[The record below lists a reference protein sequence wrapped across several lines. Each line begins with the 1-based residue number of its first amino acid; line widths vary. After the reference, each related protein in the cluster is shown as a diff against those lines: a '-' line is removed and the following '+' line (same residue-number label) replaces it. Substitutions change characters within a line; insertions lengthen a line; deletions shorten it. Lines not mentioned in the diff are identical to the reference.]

1 MVFEANE
8 QGRISTEQAAESY
21 YQGDSRE
28 GTRVDSSDSRV
39 VGVTN
44 NGISILTKSRSNI
57 EPETLLRQAGEAR
70 LREIITAGGF
80 RNLRHAAETPFSMI
94 LEPDLELTR
103 PAGHMARPG

>member
-1 MVFEANE
+1 MIHRIVGSWVLRITVFLYS
-8 QGRISTEQAAESY
+8 Q
-21 YQGDSRE
+21 
-28 GTRVDSSDSRV
+28 
-39 VGVTN
+39 
-44 NGISILTKSRSNI
+44 KSRSDI

-70 LREIITAGGF
+70 LREIITAAGF

>member
-44 NGISILTKSRSNI
+44 NGISILTSRSDI

-103 PAGHMARPG
+103 LAGHMAKPG

>member
-8 QGRISTEQAAESY
+8 QGRISSEQAAESY

-39 VGVTN
+39 ADVTN
-44 NGISILTKSRSNI
+44 NGISILTKKPLRYRAR
-57 EPETLLRQAGEAR
+57 TLLRQAGEAR

-80 RNLRHAAETPFSMI
+80 RNHAAETPFSMI

-103 PAGHMARPG
+103 LAGHMANPG